1 MARASSDLRRDLTL
15 DRAYLGAWPPRFLC
29 VASIS
34 RSLSL
39 PLSLPLHAFLHGA
52 ICSSAKCSSTHRFC
66 NSITRNAPRDYII
79 LCFPPYLDRVDRRS
93 TWARGVRS
101 IPRYLNDFS
110 PCKKMYRVV
119 GCDSESVHRIFF
131 FFLFPRFDSLK
142 SPGE

>member
-1 MARASSDLRRDLTL
+1 MARASSDFRRDLTL

-39 PLSLPLHAFLHGA
+39 SLPLRAFLHGA

-66 NSITRNAPRDYII
+66 NSITRNAPRDYVI

-93 TWARGVRS
+93 TRARGA
-101 IPRYLNDFS
+101 RYLNDFP

>member
-93 TWARGVRS
+93 TRARGA
-101 IPRYLNDFS
+101 RYLNDFP